1 MAKLLER
8 IRAWRRR
15 RSESEAEQPSD
26 ANKDWKYQGKS
37 FRASDAASHNTLS
50 NLPADEGRPRH

>member
-1 MAKLLER
+1 MAKIVER
-8 IRAWRRR
+8 IRIWRRR
-15 RSESEAEQPSD
+15 RGESEAEQPD
-26 ANKDWKYQGKS
+26 ASKDWKYQGKS

>member
-1 MAKLLER
+1 MAKILEK

-15 RSESEAEQPSD
+15 REESEQSD
-26 ANKDWKYQGKS
+26 ATNDWKSQGKT
-37 FRASDAASHNTLS
+37 FRASDAVSHNTLS